1 MSDFWAACVHTDR
14 PCRAVSPSPVGSHPF
29 PFSRSRLCLRE
40 VLLPYGGSGGHP
52 RPAWQ
57 PDHAGESELPWA
69 MGVGVGKEQGGPALP
84 SQPSGSP
91 WPFFREVMVGRRGAI
106 SDGGMGGCMC
116 VIVCVSLQVS
126 VECVWMSCQHV
137 AARTRVCAGQ
147 CVCWCVHVCMS
158 VCERV
163 VVSRWV
169 SVCTRG
175 VCNGYGYVCTCALVH
190 THMCTRVTAYAQVC

>member
-1 MSDFWAACVHTDR
+1 
-14 PCRAVSPSPVGSHPF
+14 
-29 PFSRSRLCLRE
+29 
-40 VLLPYGGSGGHP
+40 
-52 RPAWQ
+52 
-57 PDHAGESELPWA
+57 

-137 AARTRVCAGQ
+137 AARTRVRAGQ
-147 CVCWCVHVCMS
+147 CVCWCVHVC
-158 VCERV
+158 
-163 VVSRWV
+163 V
-169 SVCTRG
+169 SVCD
-175 VCNGYGYVCTCALVH
+175 CE
-190 THMCTRVTAYAQVC
+190 